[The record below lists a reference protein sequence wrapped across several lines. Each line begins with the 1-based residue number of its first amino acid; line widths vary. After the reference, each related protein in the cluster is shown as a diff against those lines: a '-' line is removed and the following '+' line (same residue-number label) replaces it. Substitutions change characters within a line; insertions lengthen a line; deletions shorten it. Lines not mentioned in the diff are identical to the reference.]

1 MVAAIIDLGTNT
13 FNLLIVDIS
22 ENYKILIN
30 EKIAVKMGEGGI
42 QFKMIAEN
50 AFIRG
55 VNAIITFKEICDKH
69 KANKVFAFGT
79 SAIRN
84 ANNGHD
90 FVNEIKSLTGI
101 EINIIDGEREAELI
115 YKGVKLG
122 TKLND
127 SSSLIMDIGGGSTE
141 FIIANRNEILW
152 KQSFEI
158 GASRLLETFKLS
170 NPILEGE
177 IDSVNSYLE
186 AELQPLITAAVTY
199 NFSELIGSSGSFDT
213 LAEVIANKA
222 NRILDLKVTTDYTF
236 NLKEYEEI
244 YSFLIKSTYEQ
255 RLKTKGII
263 PIRAEMIVI
272 STIMTNYI
280 IDKFMINKMRLS
292 TYSLKEGVL
301 SELIYT

>member
-69 KANKVFAFGT
+69 KANKVLAFGT

-122 TKLND
+122 AKLND

-177 IDSVNSYLE
+177 IHSVNSYLE
-186 AELQPLITAAVTY
+186 AELQPLITAALTY